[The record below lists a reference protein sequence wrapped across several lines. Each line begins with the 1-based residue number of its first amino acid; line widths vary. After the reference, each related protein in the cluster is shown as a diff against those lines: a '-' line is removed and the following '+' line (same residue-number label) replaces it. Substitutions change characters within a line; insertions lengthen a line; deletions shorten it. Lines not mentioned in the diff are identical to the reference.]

1 MSGGGGG
8 IIIIHNSIKTL
19 TDPQVH
25 GQLPSKMC
33 SWLDPIL
40 ARNPASWTDCD
51 KVCVAHAY
59 TWALCNLP

>member
-8 IIIIHNSIKTL
+8 IIIIQNSANTL
-19 TDPQVH
+19 NDPQVH
-25 GQLPSKMC
+25 GLLPSEMC
-33 SWLDPIL
+33 AWLDPIL
-40 ARNPASWTDCD
+40 AKPAATWTIVD